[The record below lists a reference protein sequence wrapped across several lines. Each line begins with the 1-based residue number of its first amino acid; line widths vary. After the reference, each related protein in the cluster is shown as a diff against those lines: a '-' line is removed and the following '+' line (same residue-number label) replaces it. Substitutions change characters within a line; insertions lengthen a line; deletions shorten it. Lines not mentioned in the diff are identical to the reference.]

1 LSILFID
8 TETTGKAFF
17 DLPSDDD
24 RQPRMVQLAA
34 VLSDPTGRVR
44 GQLDV
49 LILPEGWSVP
59 VDATRVHGL
68 TTDDCTA
75 HGVRA
80 SSALKLLCEMAG
92 DASKIVAHN
101 IDFDAFILD
110 GEFRRAGIQDVLPT
124 EKYFCTMKA
133 ATDVCRLPGRRGFK
147 WPLDLTRYQLA
158 AAYDAVPAKAP
169 SEGERTGVQSGVYG
183 YAPFGGVGGWGPNLP
198 ATPAGA
204 FPWPRYPAR
213 GGVAGGFPF
222 NPFGQTQGGYDS
234 APPPTY
240 DLYRTM
246 DGHPTLALA
255 RGVVMSPILAASWSY
270 ESKKGTPDDRVDFVR
285 ETFDGLRAFVL
296 SQMSRGLSF
305 GHRGFELV
313 YEQRAFSNRT
323 LLTVRK
329 FKPLRPEKTTI
340 VADQQTGAFQGFK
353 QPGVRDSPKWCC
365 RSKRRSST
373 PTTRRTTTTGAAAGT
388 KTSASTRGGP
398 GSERPSAATSWTR
411 RSAASSRS

>member
-147 WPLDLTRYQLA
+147 WPSLAEAHRHLCGHDFDGAHDAMSDVRACMKVYFALQEMPAGRA
-158 AAYDAVPAKAP
+158 AA
-169 SEGERTGVQSGVYG
+169 
-183 YAPFGGVGGWGPNLP
+183 
-198 ATPAGA
+198 
-204 FPWPRYPAR
+204 
-213 GGVAGGFPF
+213 
-222 NPFGQTQGGYDS
+222 
-234 APPPTY
+234 
-240 DLYRTM
+240 
-246 DGHPTLALA
+246 TL
-255 RGVVMSPILAASWSY
+255 
-270 ESKKGTPDDRVDFVR
+270 
-285 ETFDGLRAFVL
+285 
-296 SQMSRGLSF
+296 
-305 GHRGFELV
+305 
-313 YEQRAFSNRT
+313 
-323 LLTVRK
+323 
-329 FKPLRPEKTTI
+329 
-340 VADQQTGAFQGFK
+340 
-353 QPGVRDSPKWCC
+353 
-365 RSKRRSST
+365 
-373 PTTRRTTTTGAAAGT
+373 
-388 KTSASTRGGP
+388 
-398 GSERPSAATSWTR
+398 WT
-411 RSAASSRS
+411 